1 MARALRSLGRVLK
14 CGVGIGGGLFV
25 ADIVINDEFDSSVTN
40 HFRQRISAD
49 ERAREPRPRV
59 VILGAGWGGLSMVRK
74 LHTDKF
80 DVTLVNPKNYF
91 LFTPLL
97 ASTTT
102 GRTSKSSII
111 EPVRHFCK
119 RADAEDVRFI
129 ESEAV
134 SVNVESQSVTCRDI
148 SEMHTSNDTFDVPYD
163 YLVVAVGAEPA
174 TFGTPGVKEHA
185 VFLKQIEHSR
195 VIRSRILDALETAC
209 IPGQSDSEIDRLL
222 SFVVVGGG
230 PTGVEYAGE
239 LADFLKRDATRA
251 YPPEVAS
258 RCSIRIIEGLP
269 HVLARFEPETIEF
282 AEKQLKEENVILEC
296 DHFVKQVDAGKLTL
310 SHRLTKEISTVP
322 FGVLVWVT
330 GIAARPLVK
339 DLIAAIGTPFLLQC
353 IGARKN
359 EMPVVCIAT
368 KWLL

>member
-1 MARALRSLGRVLK
+1 MPRALRTLGRLVK
-14 CGVGIGGGLFV
+14 YSVGIGGGLFLG
-25 ADIVINDEFDSSVTN
+25 DILINDEFDSSVTN
-40 HFRQRISAD
+40 RFRQRISA
-49 ERAREPRPRV
+49 EQRAMEPRPRV
-59 VILGAGWGGLSMVRK
+59 LILGAGWGGLSMVRK

-134 SVNVESQSVTCRDI
+134 SVNLESQTVTCRDI
-148 SEMHTSNDTFDVPYD
+148 SDMHTSNDSFDVPYD
-163 YLVVAVGAEPA
+163 YLVIGVGAEPA

-209 IPGQSDSEIDRLL
+209 IPGQSDAEIERLL

-239 LADFLKRDATRA
+239 LADFLKRDAKRA
-251 YPPEVAS
+251 YPPDIAS
-258 RCSIRIIEGLP
+258 RCSIRIVEGLP
-269 HVLARFEPETIEF
+269 HVLARFEPQTIEY
-282 AEKQLKEENVILEC
+282 AEKQLKKENVILEC
-296 DHFVKQVDAGKLTL
+296 DQFVKRVEAGKLTL
-310 SHRLTKEISTVP
+310 SHRVTKESSTVP

-330 GIAARPLVK
+330 GIAAQPLVK
-339 DLIAAIGTPFLLQC
+339 DLIAAIGKSTPANAPLQ
-353 IGARKN
+353 
-359 EMPVVCIAT
+359 EHTV
-368 KWLL
+368 